1 LAGLWAE
8 VLELE
13 RVGVEDDFFELG
25 GHSLLATRLVS
36 RIRSTLRV
44 ELPLRTLFEN
54 PTVASLAHTITTDE
68 QIAVN
73 DGDGISAVGDH
84 TDVLRRRLD
93 DLTDDEVASSLA
105 QLVAELEVSD

>member
-54 PTVASLAHTITTDE
+54 PTVASLAHTITTDYGTE
-68 QIAVN
+68 VERTAGLVV
-73 DGDGISAVGDH
+73 A
-84 TDVLRRRLD
+84 LA
-93 DLTDDEVASSLA
+93 DLSDDEVRAMLQERQKPPA
-105 QLVAELEVSD
+105 GERTH